1 MSKIA
6 HMQTSIR
13 NVKTYQMLYRMVEF
27 RQNCNGT
34 IVVINIGSV
43 LKWVNITN
51 VSKYTTK
58 NKDGIILS

>member
-1 MSKIA
+1 MPITTFLMSKIA
-6 HMQTSIR
+6 DIHTSIR

-43 LKWVNITN
+43 LKRVNIIN
-51 VSKYTTK
+51 VS
-58 NKDGIILS
+58 S